1 MTRSAVIASRHQWR
15 YPLYSIVLLILLN
28 PLAIEA
34 SFRDPPFV
42 PGEKLTY
49 QLRWSVIPAG
59 IAVLEVQPAATI
71 NGTHACHFVLTARS
85 NSFVDV
91 FYKVRDRID
100 AYADLD
106 MTHSL
111 LYKKQQHEGK
121 TRRKV
126 VVDFDWNKQIVQY
139 SNFNKKEKSISVP
152 PGTFDPLSVFFYLR
166 LQTLKTGTLVSRPVT
181 DGKKCVL
188 GNAWIIKKEKVSLA
202 SGTHEA
208 FLVEPELKHIG
219 GVFEK
224 SKNAKIQVW
233 VSADRHCIPLKI
245 ASEVVVGSFV
255 GELVAVEGIRWP

>member
-1 MTRSAVIASRHQWR
+1 MARSSDVSYSHQWS
-15 YPLYSIVLLILLN
+15 YPLYTIVFLIALF
-28 PLAIEA
+28 PFKTEA
-34 SFRDPPFV
+34 SFNEIPFA
-42 PGEKLTY
+42 PGEILTY

-59 IAVLEVQPAATI
+59 VAVLEVQPATTI
-71 NGTHACHFVLTARS
+71 NGTQAYHLVLTARS

-100 AYADLD
+100 AYAALD
-106 MTHSL
+106 MTRSL
-111 LYKKQQHEGK
+111 LYKKQQQEGK

-152 PGTFDPLSVFFYLR
+152 PGAFDPLSVFFYLR
-166 LQTLKTGTLVSRPVT
+166 LQTLKVGALVSRPIT
-181 DGKKCVL
+181 DGKKCVI
-188 GNAWIIKKEKVSLA
+188 GNARIIKKEKVSLA
-202 SGTHEA
+202 SGIHEA
-208 FLVEPELKHIG
+208 FLVEPELKHVG

-233 VSADRHCIPLKI
+233 VSADQRCIPLKI

-255 GELVAVEGIRWP
+255 GKLVAVEGIRWP